1 MANKHPVPI
10 SSNSNNNSN
19 SNSNNSNNSNSNNKL
34 VIEEQKANEPV
45 LGSRVSEP
53 PKTKGGAEAF
63 VGKRHKK
70 HTRRHKKHTRRHK
83 KQKRTRRHRKH

>member
-1 MANKHPVPI
+1 MDNKHLVPI

-19 SNSNNSNNSNSNNKL
+19 SNSNNSNNSNSNNEL

-70 HTRRHKKHTRRHK
+70 HTRRHKK
-83 KQKRTRRHRKH
+83 QKRTRRHRKH